1 MIWCALLASAAYS
14 LLSCTG
20 SWPIDTFFW
29 VCPLSMRSHRI
40 TVLLRRFHSLV
51 KESSESFSLII
62 SIPQAGSTV
71 HAICIS
77 AKWFTVFP
85 ISKTV
90 SVQKIPLYTYTN
102 ILSYLYHIFYI
113 AVFVIQKK
121 KSPYV
126 FLFIF
131 TLKWNGKS
139 CLCKEFLLA
148 KHIIYFGFINQS
160 AAMLQNM
167 GSPFRNIPSGGIEVQ
182 YIIPA
187 VSNE

>member
-29 VCPLSMRSHRI
+29 VCPLSMHSHRI
-40 TVLLRRFHSLV
+40 TVLLRTFHSLV
-51 KESSESFSLII
+51 KESSELFSLII
-62 SIPQAGSTV
+62 SIPQTGSTV

-77 AKWFTVFP
+77 AKWFTIFP

-113 AVFVIQKK
+113 AMFVIQKK
-121 KSPYV
+121 VSVCVSFHIHFKMKWKKLPLQGIFIGEAYNLLWLHKS
-126 FLFIF
+126 
-131 TLKWNGKS
+131 KCS
-139 CLCKEFLLA
+139 HAA
-148 KHIIYFGFINQS
+148 KYG
-160 AAMLQNM
+160 
-167 GSPFRNIPSGGIEVQ
+167 
-182 YIIPA
+182 
-187 VSNE
+187 